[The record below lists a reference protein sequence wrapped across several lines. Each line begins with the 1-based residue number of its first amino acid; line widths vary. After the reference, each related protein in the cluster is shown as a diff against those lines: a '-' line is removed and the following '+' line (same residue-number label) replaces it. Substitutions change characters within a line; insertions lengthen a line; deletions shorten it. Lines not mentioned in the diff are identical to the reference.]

1 MQEWSKCMHK
11 TLLYLHLLILKNY
24 IFVPRLQNSVLI
36 WNCLKTR

>member
-24 IFVPRLQNSVLI
+24 IFVPGYKIVF
-36 WNCLKTR
+36 